1 MKLANLI
8 FSRFETEVWGYSNL
22 PVAAYILIQA
32 ELGMSSSVATSL
44 LKIDGVKMAHPVTGV
59 YDVIAF
65 VEVSDLAK
73 LSSLVLKE
81 IQTIKGVQRTHTAIA
96 V

>member
-1 MKLANLI
+1 
-8 FSRFETEVWGYSNL
+8 L

-32 ELGMSSSVATSL
+32 ELGMSSSVAASL
-44 LKIDGVKMAHPVTGV
+44 SKIDGVKIAHSVTGV
-59 YDVIAF
+59 YDVIAY

>member
-1 MKLANLI
+1 M
-8 FSRFETEVWGYSNL
+8 

-32 ELGMSSSVATSL
+32 ELGMSSSVAASL
-44 LKIDGVKMAHPVTGV
+44 SKVDGVKMAHPVTGV

-81 IQTIKGVQRTHTAIA
+81 IQTVKGVQRTHTAIA

>member
-1 MKLANLI
+1 
-8 FSRFETEVWGYSNL
+8 L
-22 PVAAYILIQA
+22 PVVAYILIQA
-32 ELGMSSSVATSL
+32 ELGMSSSVAASL
-44 LKIDGVKMAHPVTGV
+44 LKVDGVKMAHSVTGV

-81 IQTIKGVQRTHTAIA
+81 IQTIKGVQRTHTAI
-96 V
+96 VV

>member
-1 MKLANLI
+1 
-8 FSRFETEVWGYSNL
+8 L
-22 PVAAYILIQA
+22 PIVAYILIQA
-32 ELGMSSSVATSL
+32 ELGMSSSVAASL
-44 LKIDGVKMAHPVTGV
+44 SKIDCVKIAHSVTGV
-59 YDVIAF
+59 YDVIAY

>member
-1 MKLANLI
+1 M
-8 FSRFETEVWGYSNL
+8 

-44 LKIDGVKMAHPVTGV
+44 SKVDGVKMAHPVTGV

-65 VEVSDLAK
+65 VEVPDLAK
-73 LSSLVLKE
+73 LSGLVLKE
-81 IQTIKGVQRTHTAIA
+81 IQTIKGVQRTHTAI
-96 V
+96 VV

>member
-1 MKLANLI
+1 
-8 FSRFETEVWGYSNL
+8 L

-32 ELGMSSSVATSL
+32 ELGMSSSVAESL
-44 LKIDGVKMAHPVTGV
+44 SRVDGVKMAHPVTGV

-81 IQTIKGVQRTHTAIA
+81 IQTVKGVQRTHTAIA

>member
-1 MKLANLI
+1 M
-8 FSRFETEVWGYSNL
+8 
-22 PVAAYILIQA
+22 PVVGYILIQA
-32 ELGMSSSVATSL
+32 ELGMSSSVAAALS
-44 LKIDGVKMAHPVTGV
+44 KIDGVKMAHPVTGV

>member
-1 MKLANLI
+1 
-8 FSRFETEVWGYSNL
+8 L

-32 ELGMSSSVATSL
+32 ELGMSSSVAASL
-44 LKIDGVKMAHPVTGV
+44 SKVDGVKMAHPVTGV

-81 IQTIKGVQRTHTAIA
+81 IQTVKGVQRTHTAIA

>member
-1 MKLANLI
+1 LKLKYG
-8 FSRFETEVWGYSNL
+8 GYSNL
-22 PVAAYILIQA
+22 TVAAYILIQA
-32 ELGMSSSVATSL
+32 ELGMSSSVAASL
-44 LKIDGVKMAHPVTGV
+44 SKVDGVKMAHPVTGV

-65 VEVSDLAK
+65 VEVSDLAT

-81 IQTIKGVQRTHTAIA
+81 IQTLKGVQRTHTAIA

>member
-1 MKLANLI
+1 M
-8 FSRFETEVWGYSNL
+8 
-22 PVAAYILIQA
+22 PVVGYILIQA
-32 ELGMSSSVATSL
+32 ELGMSSSVAATLS
-44 LKIDGVKMAHPVTGV
+44 KIDGVKMAHPVTGV

>member
-1 MKLANLI
+1 
-8 FSRFETEVWGYSNL
+8 L

-32 ELGMSSSVATSL
+32 ELGMSSSVAASL
-44 LKIDGVKMAHPVTGV
+44 SKVEGVKMAHPVTGV

-65 VEVSDLAK
+65 VEVSDLAR
-73 LSSLVLKE
+73 LSSLVLRE

>member
-1 MKLANLI
+1 LK
-8 FSRFETEVWGYSNL
+8 REYGGYSNL
-22 PVAAYILIQA
+22 PVVGYILIQA
-32 ELGMSSSVATSL
+32 ELGMSSSVAAALS
-44 LKIDGVKMAHPVTGV
+44 KIDGVKMAHPVTGV

>member
-1 MKLANLI
+1 
-8 FSRFETEVWGYSNL
+8 L

-32 ELGMSSSVATSL
+32 ELGMSSSVAAALS
-44 LKIDGVKMAHPVTGV
+44 KVEGVKMAHPVTGV

-65 VEVSDLAK
+65 VEVQDLEK
-73 LSSLVLKE
+73 LSALVLKQ
-81 IQTIKGVQRTHTAIA
+81 IQAIKGVQRTHTAIA

>member
-1 MKLANLI
+1 M
-8 FSRFETEVWGYSNL
+8 

-32 ELGMSSSVATSL
+32 ELGMSSSVAASL
-44 LKIDGVKMAHPVTGV
+44 SKVEGVKMAHPVTGV

-65 VEVSDLAK
+65 VEVSDLAR
-73 LSSLVLKE
+73 LSSLVLRE

>member
-1 MKLANLI
+1 
-8 FSRFETEVWGYSNL
+8 L
-22 PVAAYILIQA
+22 PIVAYILIQA
-32 ELGMSSSVATSL
+32 ELGMSNSVAAALS
-44 LKIDGVKMAHPVTGV
+44 KIDGVKIAHSVTGV
-59 YDVIAF
+59 YDVIAY

>member
-1 MKLANLI
+1 M
-8 FSRFETEVWGYSNL
+8 

-32 ELGMSSSVATSL
+32 ELGMSSSVAESL
-44 LKIDGVKMAHPVTGV
+44 SRVDGVKMAHPVTGV

-81 IQTIKGVQRTHTAIA
+81 IQTVKGVQRTHTAIA

>member
-1 MKLANLI
+1 
-8 FSRFETEVWGYSNL
+8 L
-22 PVAAYILIQA
+22 PVVGYILIQA
-32 ELGMSSSVATSL
+32 ELGMSSSVAAALS
-44 LKIDGVKMAHPVTGV
+44 KIDGVKMAHPVTGV